1 MTFLNPIG
9 KGAQADIYLEDGVCY
24 KVFRSSDR
32 KKDAFWEATVTTIAE
47 DAGLPI
53 AKIHEVLN
61 IEEKPVIKMDYI
73 KGETLQ
79 DLMLKDMGNV
89 QHYIDRMVKLQCAVY
104 NTKSELPLFLKDV
117 LRGKINGTQKLSEP
131 QKSTLLVKLNSLPDG
146 KYLCHNDF
154 HGFNI
159 ICTQDHDYIID
170 WASASAGCECA
181 DGCYTYMLYAL
192 YYKEIAPIYL
202 ETYCRFLN
210 IEKEKVLEWLPVIA
224 AVRLDDNNPDD
235 YAQLMSWVNLS
246 RDGIRV

>member
-9 KGAQADIYLEDGVCY
+9 KGAQADIYLEDGFCY

-47 DAGLPI
+47 DGGLPV

-61 IEEKPVIKMDYI
+61 ISGKPVLKMDYI
-73 KGETLQ
+73 QGETLQ

-89 QHYIDRMVKLQCAVY
+89 QRYIDRMVKLQYAVY
-104 NTKSELPLFLKDV
+104 NAKAELPLFLKEV
-117 LRGKINGTQKLSEP
+117 LRDKINGSRKLINTQKAA
-131 QKSTLLVKLNSLPDG
+131 LLVKLNSLPDG
-146 KYLCHNDF
+146 KYLCHYDF

-159 ICTQDHDYIID
+159 ICAQDQNYIID
-170 WASASAGCECA
+170 WASASAGCEYA

-192 YYKEIAPIYL
+192 YFKEIAPIYL
-202 ETYCRFLN
+202 ETYCRLQS

-224 AVRLDDNNPDD
+224 AVRLEDNNPND
-235 YAQLMSWVNLS
+235 YAQLMSWVNQ
-246 RDGIRV
+246 IMTV